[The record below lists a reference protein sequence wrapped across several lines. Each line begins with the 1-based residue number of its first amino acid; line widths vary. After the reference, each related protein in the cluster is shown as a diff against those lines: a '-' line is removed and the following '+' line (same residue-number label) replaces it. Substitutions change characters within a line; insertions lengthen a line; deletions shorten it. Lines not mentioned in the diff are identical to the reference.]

1 MLRGMLQLFGA
12 YGASL
17 LFWLLEGLSLVLLVQ
32 NNPQQSEIFW
42 NSWGILTN
50 VVEARM
56 DGMVDYIGI
65 RADLLELQT
74 RNIQL
79 LEEKDNALYSN
90 KAITGSVD
98 GDSILQAFT
107 YIKASV
113 ISNSVSINN
122 NYLRLDKGREHGI
135 EPHVMGVIGADGQ
148 GIVGVVN
155 ATSSH
160 FSQVMSVLHS
170 QSRISA
176 SIKGS
181 GYFGVLVWN
190 GIDPELMQLDA
201 VPKHAKVAV
210 GDTVITSGYSQ
221 IFPRGI
227 FVGTIE
233 GKPYIKE
240 GDNFYTIQVKLAS
253 DLSKIDYVYVTKHE
267 MQDEFREL
275 EKERN
280 E

>member
-17 LFWLLEGLSLVLLVQ
+17 LFWFLEGLSLVLLVQ
-32 NNPQQSEIFW
+32 KNPHQSEIFW

-50 VVEARM
+50 AIEARM

-65 RADLLELQT
+65 RADLLELQSK
-74 RNIQL
+74 NIQL

-90 KAITGSVD
+90 KAISGSVD
-98 GDSILQAFT
+98 GDSILQAYT
-107 YIKASV
+107 YVQAAV
-113 ISNSVSINN
+113 ISNSVSLKN
-122 NYLRLDKGREHGI
+122 NYLRLDKGRLHGI

-155 ATSSH
+155 ATTDH
-160 FSQVMSVLHS
+160 FSQVMSVLNS

-176 SIKGS
+176 SVKGS
-181 GYFGVLVWN
+181 GYFGVLVWD
-190 GIDPELMQLDA
+190 GINPELIQLDA
-201 VPKHAKVAV
+201 IPKHAKVSK
-210 GDTVITSGYSQ
+210 GDTILTSGYSQ
-221 IFPRGI
+221 IFPKGI
-227 FVGTIE
+227 FIGTIHE
-233 GKPYIKE
+233 EPFIKE
-240 GDNFYTIQVKLAS
+240 GDNFHTIQVKLAS

-267 MQDEFREL
+267 MQHEFQEL
-275 EKERN
+275 EKQLN